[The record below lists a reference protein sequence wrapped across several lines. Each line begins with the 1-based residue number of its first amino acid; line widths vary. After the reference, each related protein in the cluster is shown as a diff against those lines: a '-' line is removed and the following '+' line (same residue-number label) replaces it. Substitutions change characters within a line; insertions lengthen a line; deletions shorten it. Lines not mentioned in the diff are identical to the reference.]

1 MCCVNTQVGQVKCAE
16 LHQDSNS
23 PKLFS
28 YLLTSPV
35 CHILLHSDYIEL
47 MYHMS
52 WDYHVVMTSLV
63 PDYSTTFH
71 TTSHSDSYYYRD

>member
-1 MCCVNTQVGQVKCAE
+1 MGEMSQKLGEELLNSYRIWNVGVPPEKG
-16 LHQDSNS
+16 
-23 PKLFS
+23 
-28 YLLTSPV
+28 V
-35 CHILLHSDYIEL
+35 LLHSGYAVS

-71 TTSHSDSYYYRD
+71 TTSHSDSYYYKD

>member
-1 MCCVNTQVGQVKCAE
+1 M
-16 LHQDSNS
+16 
-23 PKLFS
+23 
-28 YLLTSPV
+28 
-35 CHILLHSDYIEL
+35 LHSDYTES

-71 TTSHSDSYYYRD
+71 TTSHSDSYYYRDY